1 MNAALEF
8 RGVSHRFGAGRGA
21 REVLQHVDLRI
32 AQGERHALIGPN
44 GAGKSTLINL
54 ASGSI
59 SPAAGQIRLE
69 GMDITGLAAHE
80 VARAGLA
87 RSHQVTSL
95 FGHLNVLDNLRC
107 AVAAARDYRNVFWS
121 SLDRLH
127 DVRARAEAVAAD
139 LGLSAQLASLPAE
152 LPYGAQRA
160 LDIGL
165 ALCGDA
171 RVLLLDEPTAG
182 MGMDESAATA
192 ELIRRISSG
201 RTLLLVEH
209 DMDVVFS
216 LADRVSVL
224 AAGRLIA
231 TGTPAEIRA
240 HPAVREAY
248 PTETAAAPATHA

>member
-1 MNAALEF
+1 MSATLEF
-8 RGVSHRFGAGRGA
+8 IRVTHRFGAARSL
-21 REVLQHVDLRI
+21 REVLRDVDLAI
-32 AQGERHALIGPN
+32 PAGERHALIGPN

-54 ASGSI
+54 ASAQLAPTAGSI
-59 SPAAGQIRLE
+59 RLD
-69 GMDITGLAAHE
+69 GADIAGLAAHDI
-80 VARAGLA
+80 ARAGLA

-95 FGHLNVLDNLRC
+95 FGHLSVLDNLRC
-107 AVAAARDYRNVFWS
+107 AVAAARGYRSTFWHS
-121 SLDRLH
+121 FERLH
-127 DVRARAEAVAAD
+127 GIRDRAEAVAAD
-139 LGLSAQLASLPAE
+139 IGLSAQLGALPAE

-165 ALCGDA
+165 ALCNDA

-182 MGMDESAATA
+182 MGTDESAATV
-192 ELIRRISSG
+192 ELIRRVSAG

-216 LADRVSVL
+216 LADRISVL

-240 HPAVREAY
+240 HAAVREVY
-248 PTETAAAPATHA
+248 PTDASITVAAHA